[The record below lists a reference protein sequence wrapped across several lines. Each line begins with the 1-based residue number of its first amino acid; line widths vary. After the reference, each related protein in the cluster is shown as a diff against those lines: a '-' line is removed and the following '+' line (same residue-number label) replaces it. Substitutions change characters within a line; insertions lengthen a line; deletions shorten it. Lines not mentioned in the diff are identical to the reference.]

1 MWVLTTHKKMGV
13 VGEWVGVALNTLWLW
28 KAEKKLLERTWSY
41 ECPQGTH
48 LASIIKKLAKY

>member
-1 MWVLTTHKKMGV
+1 MGV
-13 VGEWVGVALNTLWLW
+13 EGEWVGVALNTPWLW

-48 LASIIKKLAKY
+48 LASIIKKRAKY